1 MSRRPSATVSTKFT
15 DARRVLCARG
25 YTLREPVPGRKAGGL
40 VDLVFT
46 NRAQVS
52 FAGLRPR
59 QVVNHLEGAE
69 CLSRKDEL
77 CDILRGAFSDGALDA
92 FVPRCFNAR
101 DPAQLRAF
109 LCTFAFLASSG
120 SSTDAVQAQCDAG
133 ESSTGG
139 GERPNSGNGV
149 NSGNE
154 FGANGAEEGGAA
166 CGGGTEGAV
175 DTESASTCTL
185 RAKFENTLAAA
196 EGLVAACQ
204 TVSITEE
211 EWNTV
216 LSQLAP
222 VDMAPGGVVD
232 GRPTGAA
239 SAVVVSVKA
248 DNAAVVGSALDPGR
262 TPSNACGPCDADGE
276 QKSSSPLSVSL
287 SSTSATASATLKP
300 SERQSALAWAAGA
313 SGTGGTTDVQR
324 RLMRSNCWI
333 LKPAAQSCGQGI
345 VCSTDLGHLLRRA
358 AALRFQCVLQKY
370 IENPLLLHGRK
381 FDIRV
386 WVVILSVDPLDVRM
400 FTPCYLRLTSSQY
413 STDWDDPFAH
423 LCNFSIQKEYTG
435 HHTGAGGGAESPGGG
450 TRADDAKRPMD
461 MWTSDKFR
469 SHLQREYGGRDMW
482 SEKVLPAMRHIVTC
496 SLQAALA
503 TGRIKRRGL
512 GFEWLGYDI
521 MLDDALNAFLI
532 EINTSPDMSH
542 STPVTATLVPRATE
556 TLVDIVLGESVDDAD
571 DSDIADEGATRAE
584 AADCIMEWVQMDLDL
599 DAGTAGPTNIPPVA
613 IDCVVGEGEDAHSS
627 RQHPARVVGEMF
639 SSSTCE
645 RLGLACPMDDDC
657 FQLSVAA
664 TAASFS
670 LALPPTT
677 LAHIV
682 AVRGNVPPKALRSA
696 AARVSPRLRPHDT
709 TVGGGGCGGAVA
721 TVRLPILFDPRQLE
735 CVDRG
740 LVVASAGTADD
751 MDSTK
756 TDDDNTLLATWAVLH
771 GLGTGARVA
780 VVNVSE
786 SCCGAV
792 TDEGNKGEGVGTRGA
807 SGGECQYALNDTVSR
822 ALAALPSGTAVVV
835 VARSSVTVNTSVA
848 DALGDRNARHES
860 ESWRCE
866 LARADTSAQTTFQLN
881 LTRQSV

>member
-1 MSRRPSATVSTKFT
+1 MSRRSSATVSTKFT
-15 DARRVLCARG
+15 DARRVLSARG

-109 LCTFAFLASSG
+109 LCTYAFLASGG
-120 SSTDAVQAQCDAG
+120 SSTEAVQAQCDAG
-133 ESSTGG
+133 ESDTSG
-139 GERPNSGNGV
+139 GETPN
-149 NSGNE
+149 
-154 FGANGAEEGGAA
+154 GANGANDANVANVANGD
-166 CGGGTEGAV
+166 GTEGAV
-175 DTESASTCTL
+175 GTESASACTL

-204 TVSITEE
+204 TMSITEE
-211 EWNTV
+211 EWSTV
-216 LSQLAP
+216 LGLLAP

-232 GRPTGAA
+232 GRLTGAA
-239 SAVVVSVKA
+239 SAVVGSVNA
-248 DNAAVVGSALDPGR
+248 DNATGVGSASEPGR
-262 TPSNACGPCDADGE
+262 TQSNDGGPCDADGE
-276 QKSSSPLSVSL
+276 QKSSSSPSVSL
-287 SSTSATASATLKP
+287 SSTSSATSSATPSATASATLKP
-300 SERQSALAWAAGA
+300 FECQSALARAAGA

-435 HHTGAGGGAESPGGG
+435 AGSGGESLGGG
-450 TRADDAKRPMD
+450 TGAEEAKRPME
-461 MWTSDKFR
+461 MWTSDKFKD
-469 SHLQREYGGRDMW
+469 HLQREYGGRDMW

-521 MLDDALNAFLI
+521 MLDDALDAYLI

-556 TLVDIVLGESVDDAD
+556 TLVDIVLGEAVDDAD
-571 DSDIADEGATRAE
+571 DSDIPDVEATRAE
-584 AADCIMEWVQMDLDL
+584 AEDSIMEWVQMDLDL
-599 DAGTAGPTNIPPVA
+599 DAGTAGPTNIPPAA
-613 IDCVVGEGEDAHSS
+613 IDSVGDGEDAHPS
-627 RQHPARVVGEMF
+627 RQHPARVVGEML

-645 RLGLACPMDDDC
+645 RLGLACPTDDDC

-664 TAASFS
+664 TSASFS
-670 LALPPTT
+670 FALPPTT

-682 AVRGNVPPKALRSA
+682 AVRGNVPPKELRSA

-709 TVGGGGCGGAVA
+709 TVGGGGRGGAVA

-735 CVDRG
+735 CIDRG
-740 LVVASAGTADD
+740 QVVASAGTAAD
-751 MDSTK
+751 MDSKK
-756 TDDDNTLLATWAVLH
+756 TDDDNTPLLATWAVFQ

-786 SCCGAV
+786 SCCGAAV
-792 TDEGNKGEGVGTRGA
+792 TDEGNKGEGVVGASGA
-807 SGGECQYALNDTVSR
+807 SGGECHHALNDTVSR
-822 ALAALPSGTAVVV
+822 ALAALPTGTAVIV

-848 DALGDRNARHES
+848 DALGDRNALKEAELWH
-860 ESWRCE
+860 CE
-866 LARADTSAQTTFQLN
+866 LARADTSLHTTFQLN
-881 LTRQSV
+881 LTRHSV